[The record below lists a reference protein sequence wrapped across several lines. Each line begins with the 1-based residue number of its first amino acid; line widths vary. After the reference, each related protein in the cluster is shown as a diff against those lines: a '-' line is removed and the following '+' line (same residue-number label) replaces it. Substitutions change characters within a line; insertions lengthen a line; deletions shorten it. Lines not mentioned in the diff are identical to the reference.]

1 MLQWTYGCVYL
12 FESVRFLWIKYPGVE
27 MLDCM
32 IVSFLIFWGMKISL
46 CIAFVCIQISISI
59 ISLSIEVSYPFYTCL
74 HYQIVMIPWD
84 YEEFS
89 SKIIGLF
96 KLWHVRTVKSAWTLL
111 IVCQRLVILSEER
124 SRLTAPV
131 FRMLLQSSVEKA
143 EGASFQEAHRH
154 LVVLFSAS

>member
-1 MLQWTYGCVYL
+1 
-12 FESVRFLWIKYPGVE
+12 
-27 MLDCM
+27 
-32 IVSFLIFWGMKISL
+32 MKISL

-96 KLWHVRTVKSAWTLL
+96 KLWHVRTVKSA
-111 IVCQRLVILSEER
+111 
-124 SRLTAPV
+124 
-131 FRMLLQSSVEKA
+131 
-143 EGASFQEAHRH
+143 
-154 LVVLFSAS
+154 